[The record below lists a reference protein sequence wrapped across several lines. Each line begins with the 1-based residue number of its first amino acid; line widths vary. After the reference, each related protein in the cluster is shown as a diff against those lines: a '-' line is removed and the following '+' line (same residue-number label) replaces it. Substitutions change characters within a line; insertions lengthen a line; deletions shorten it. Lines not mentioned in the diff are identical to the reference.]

1 MLGLGLGLG
10 LWVSSRSGL
19 GLGLGFVSAVAE
31 CESAHLPCALAHEQ
45 RGVGDGAE
53 EGREQRRDLLHAV
66 GPVTKP
72 SKVCAGQHHRG
83 PSG

>member
-1 MLGLGLGLG
+1 MLGLGLG

-72 SKVCAGQHHRG
+72 SKVCGG
-83 PSG
+83 PASLRP

>member
-1 MLGLGLGLG
+1 MLGLGLG

-72 SKVCAGQHHRG
+72 SKVCGG
-83 PSG
+83 PASPRP